1 MAQPTSTL
9 DALLNADHEVPYGEA
24 QQVSPLVRRITANNP
39 GKFTFR
45 GTGTYIVGQG
55 KVAIV
60 DPGPDD
66 DAHIQALLHA
76 VRGEEVTHIL
86 ITHTHIDHSPATR
99 AVKEA
104 TGAVVYA
111 FGPHPSEPEEAA
123 SSATPSDG
131 AKSSKQSLQ
140 SRSDQSEA
148 IEKSAFD
155 KSSSRNDS
163 DQEGTQQG
171 AALGGNPTSWA
182 PQNNSDQEG
191 TQREQ
196 PGEDDSEKSGD
207 LEFSPDETILHGDV
221 ISVGDHSSSSTSD
234 PAANWT
240 FECLH
245 TPGHISNH
253 ICFALREEEALFTGD
268 HIMGWSSTVIPPPHG
283 SLAEYLASLEL
294 LLPRYDQTYWPTHG
308 PPISLN
314 ASSLSNNP
322 PLSAISPAARPK
334 SATSAVPSISPQT
347 FAAAL
352 LQHRHDRTNQI
363 LACLADGPKTIDQLV
378 AVIYADKPKDL
389 HKPAAQSVK
398 AHLIHLTET
407 AQVREEI
414 PTQEAAPLYYLNS
427 S

>member
-111 FGPHPSEPEEAA
+111 FGPHPAELEEAA

-131 AKSSKQSLQ
+131 TKSSMQSLK

-148 IEKSAFD
+148 IEKS
-155 KSSSRNDS
+155 NPQNNS

-171 AALGGNPTSWA
+171 AALGGNPTSSA
-182 PQNNSDQEG
+182 PQNNSDQKG
-191 TQREQ
+191 TQQEQ

-221 ISVGDHSSSSTSD
+221 ISVGDHASRSTSD

-253 ICFALREEEALFTGD
+253 ICFALRDEEALFTGD

-294 LLPRYDQTYWPTHG
+294 LLPRSDKTYWPTHG
-308 PPISLN
+308 PPI
-314 ASSLSNNP
+314 
-322 PLSAISPAARPK
+322 
-334 SATSAVPSISPQT
+334 SISPQT

-407 AQVREEI
+407 AQVREE
-414 PTQEAAPLYYLNS
+414 TSDDGDS
-427 S
+427 SYSLTIL

>member
-9 DALLNADHEVPYGEA
+9 EALLNTDHEVPYGEA

-45 GTGTYIVGQG
+45 GTGTYIVGHS
-55 KVAIV
+55 KVAII

-66 DAHIQALLHA
+66 EAHIQALLRA

-104 TGAVVYA
+104 TGATIYA
-111 FGPHPSEPEEAA
+111 FGPHPVVPEEAA
-123 SSATPSDG
+123 SSASPSDG
-131 AKSSKQSLQ
+131 NKSSNQSLK

-148 IEKSAFD
+148 IG
-155 KSSSRNDS
+155 KSSSRNS
-163 DQEGTQQG
+163 RDQESTE
-171 AALGGNPTSWA
+171 
-182 PQNNSDQEG
+182 QE
-191 TQREQ
+191 QS
-196 PGEDDSEKSGD
+196 GEDDSEKSGD
-207 LEFSPDETILHGDV
+207 LEFAPDETILHGDV
-221 ISVGDHSSSSTSD
+221 ISVGDHSDSSASD
-234 PAANWT
+234 PAADWS

-283 SLAEYLASLEL
+283 NLAEYLASLEL
-294 LLPRYDQTYWPTHG
+294 LLPRSDKTYWPTHG
-308 PPISLN
+308 PSISLN
-314 ASSLSNNP
+314 A
-322 PLSAISPAARPK
+322 
-334 SATSAVPSISPQT
+334 VSPQT

-352 LQHRHDRTNQI
+352 LQHRHDRTSQI
-363 LACLADGPKTIDQLV
+363 LACLAEGPKTIDQLV
-378 AVIYADKPKDL
+378 ATMYADKPKEL

-398 AHLIHLTET
+398 AHLIYLTET
-407 AQVREEI
+407 AKVREAI
-414 PTQEAAPLYYLNS
+414 PTQEAAPLYSLKS

>member
-1 MAQPTSTL
+1 MPQPTSKL
-9 DALLNADHEVPYGEA
+9 EALLNTDHEVPYGEA

-45 GTGTYIVGQG
+45 GTGTYIVGHG
-55 KVAIV
+55 KVAII

-104 TGAVVYA
+104 TGATVYA
-111 FGPHPSEPEEAA
+111 FGTHPAEPEA
-123 SSATPSDG
+123 ATPSASLSG
-131 AKSSKQSLQ
+131 GNKSSKQGLK
-140 SRSDQSEA
+140 SRSWQSEA
-148 IEKSAFD
+148 IEEPAIGKS
-155 KSSSRNDS
+155 NT
-163 DQEGTQQG
+163 QE
-171 AALGGNPTSWA
+171 
-182 PQNNSDQEG
+182 NSDQES
-191 TQREQ
+191 TDQEQ
-196 PGEDDSEKSGD
+196 PDEDNSEKSGD
-207 LEFSPDETILHGDV
+207 LEFSPDETVMHGDV
-221 ISVGDHSSSSTSD
+221 ISAGDHSSSSTGDST
-234 PAANWT
+234 NWT

-253 ICFALREEEALFTGD
+253 ICFALREEQALFTGD
-268 HIMGWSSTVIPPPHG
+268 HIMGWSSTVIPPPYG
-283 SLAEYLASLEL
+283 NLADYLSSLEL
-294 LLPRYDQTYWPTHG
+294 LLPRHDKTYWPTHG

-314 ASSLSNNP
+314 
-322 PLSAISPAARPK
+322 
-334 SATSAVPSISPQT
+334 PQA

-363 LACLADGPKTIDQLV
+363 LACLAEDPKTIDQLV
-378 AVIYADKPKDL
+378 ADIYADKPKEL

-407 AQVREEI
+407 AQVREQI
-414 PTQEAAPLYYLNS
+414 PAQEAAPLYSLNS

>member
-1 MAQPTSTL
+1 MPLWNIRHKPVTDPSPPLET
-9 DALLNADHEVPYGEA
+9 LLNTDHEVPYGEA
-24 QQVSPLVRRITANNP
+24 QRVSPLVRRITANNP

-45 GTGTYIVGQG
+45 GTGTYIVGHG
-55 KVAIV
+55 KVAII

-66 DAHIQALLHA
+66 EAHIQALLHA

-104 TGAVVYA
+104 TGAEVYA
-111 FGPHPSEPEEAA
+111 FGPHPVGPEEAT
-123 SSATPSDG
+123 SSASLSDG
-131 AKSSKQSLQ
+131 NKSSKQSSK

-148 IEKSAFD
+148 
-155 KSSSRNDS
+155 
-163 DQEGTQQG
+163 
-171 AALGGNPTSWA
+171 LGKPK
-182 PQNNSDQEG
+182 NNSDQESAE
-191 TQREQ
+191 REQ

-221 ISVGDHSSSSTSD
+221 ISVGDHSSSSASD
-234 PAANWT
+234 PAADWS

-294 LLPRYDQTYWPTHG
+294 LLPRSDKTYWPTHG

-314 ASSLSNNP
+314 A
-322 PLSAISPAARPK
+322 
-334 SATSAVPSISPQT
+334 VSPQT
-347 FAAAL
+347 FTAAL
-352 LQHRHDRTNQI
+352 LQHRHDRTSQI
-363 LACLADGPKTIDQLV
+363 LACLTESPKTIDQLV
-378 AVIYADKPKDL
+378 AVMYADKPKEL

-398 AHLIHLTET
+398 AHLIHLTEI
-407 AQVREEI
+407 ARVQKEI
-414 PTQEAAPLYYLNS
+414 SDDGDS
-427 S
+427 SYSLTVL

>member
-1 MAQPTSTL
+1 ML
-9 DALLNADHEVPYGEA
+9 EALLNTDHEVPYGEA
-24 QQVSPLVRRITANNP
+24 QQVSPLIRRVTANNP

-45 GTGTYIVGQG
+45 GTGTYIVGHG
-55 KVAIV
+55 KVAII

-66 DAHIQALLHA
+66 DAHIQALLNA

-86 ITHTHIDHSPATR
+86 ITHTHRDHSPATR

-104 TGAVVYA
+104 TGAEAYG
-111 FGPHPSEPEEAA
+111 FGPHPHDPEEAV
-123 SSATPSDG
+123 SSDTPSDCNE
-131 AKSSKQSLQ
+131 SSKQSLI
-140 SRSDQSEA
+140 SRGYQSEA
-148 IEKSAFD
+148 IGGPSTRD
-155 KSSSRNDS
+155 NNDLASTEQEQS
-163 DQEGTQQG
+163 D
-171 AALGGNPTSWA
+171 
-182 PQNNSDQEG
+182 
-191 TQREQ
+191 
-196 PGEDDSEKSGD
+196 EDDSEKSGD

-221 ISVGDHSSSSTSD
+221 VSVGDHSGSSASD
-234 PAANWT
+234 PAADWS

-253 ICFALREEEALFTGD
+253 ICFALREEKALFTGD

-294 LLPRYDQTYWPTHG
+294 LLPRSDKTYWPTHG

-314 ASSLSNNP
+314 A
-322 PLSAISPAARPK
+322 
-334 SATSAVPSISPQT
+334 VSPQA

-352 LQHRHDRTNQI
+352 LQHRHDRTDQI
-363 LACLADGPKTIDQLV
+363 LACLAEGPKTIDQLV
-378 AVIYADKPKDL
+378 AAMYADKPKEL

-407 AQVREEI
+407 AKVREEI
-414 PTQEAAPLYYLNS
+414 PTEEAAPLYSLKS

>member
-39 GKFTFR
+39 GRFTFR

-111 FGPHPSEPEEAA
+111 FGPHPAELEEAA

-131 AKSSKQSLQ
+131 TKSSMQSLQ

-148 IEKSAFD
+148 IEKS
-155 KSSSRNDS
+155 N
-163 DQEGTQQG
+163 
-171 AALGGNPTSWA
+171 

-191 TQREQ
+191 TQQEP

-294 LLPRYDQTYWPTHG
+294 LLPRSDKTYWPTHG

-314 ASSLSNNP
+314 APSLSTSISA
-322 PLSAISPAARPK
+322 LSGNFPAARPK
-334 SATSAVPSISPQT
+334 STTSTTPSISPQT

-363 LACLADGPKTIDQLV
+363 LACLAEGPKTIDQLV

-407 AQVREEI
+407 AKVREEI

>member
-1 MAQPTSTL
+1 MSQPTSKL
-9 DALLNADHEVPYGEA
+9 EALLNTDHEVPYGEA

-45 GTGTYIVGQG
+45 GTGTYIVGHG
-55 KVAIV
+55 KVAII

-66 DAHIQALLHA
+66 EAHIQSLLQA

-104 TGAVVYA
+104 TGATVYA
-111 FGPHPSEPEEAA
+111 FGPHPGEPEEATSA
-123 SSATPSDG
+123 SLSEGSKP
-131 AKSSKQSLQ
+131 SKQGFK
-140 SRSDQSEA
+140 SRSGKSEA
-148 IEKSAFD
+148 IGKS
-155 KSSSRNDS
+155 NT
-163 DQEGTQQG
+163 QE
-171 AALGGNPTSWA
+171 
-182 PQNNSDQEG
+182 NSDQE
-191 TQREQ
+191 TTDQEQ
-196 PGEDDSEKSGD
+196 PDEDNSEKSGD
-207 LEFSPDETILHGDV
+207 LEFSTDETILHGDV
-221 ISVGDHSSSSTSD
+221 INVGDHTSSSTSD
-234 PAANWT
+234 SASWT

-253 ICFALREEEALFTGD
+253 ICFALREEQALFTGD

-283 SLAEYLASLEL
+283 NLADYLASLEL
-294 LLPRYDQTYWPTHG
+294 LLPRNDKTYWPTHG

-314 ASSLSNNP
+314 P
-322 PLSAISPAARPK
+322 PLISPTISISSTSALYGNFPAARPK
-334 SATSAVPSISPQT
+334 STTSTTPSISPQT

-363 LACLADGPKTIDQLV
+363 LACLTEGPKTIDQLV
-378 AVIYADKPKDL
+378 ADIYADKPKEL

-407 AQVREEI
+407 AQVQEEI
-414 PTQEAAPLYYLNS
+414 PAQEAAPLYSLNS
-427 S
+427 G

>member
-1 MAQPTSTL
+1 MSQPTSKL
-9 DALLNADHEVPYGEA
+9 EALLNTDHEVPYGEA

-45 GTGTYIVGQG
+45 GTGTYIVGHD
-55 KVAIV
+55 KVAII
-60 DPGPDD
+60 DPGPDNE
-66 DAHIQALLHA
+66 AHIQSLLHA

-104 TGAVVYA
+104 TGAAVYA
-111 FGPHPSEPEEAA
+111 FGPHPAEPEEAA

-131 AKSSKQSLQ
+131 NKSSRQSLE
-140 SRSDQSEA
+140 SRGDQSEA
-148 IEKSAFD
+148 IKKSTIG
-155 KSSSRNDS
+155 KSSSRNNS
-163 DQEGTQQG
+163 AQKSTQQ
-171 AALGGNPTSWA
+171 
-182 PQNNSDQEG
+182 
-191 TQREQ
+191 EQ

-221 ISVGDHSSSSTSD
+221 ISVSDHASSSPSD
-234 PAANWT
+234 PEANWT

-253 ICFALREEEALFTGD
+253 ICFALREEQALFTGD

-283 SLAEYLASLEL
+283 NLAEYLTSLEL
-294 LLPRYDQTYWPTHG
+294 LLPRNDKTYWPTHG

-314 ASSLSNNP
+314 
-322 PLSAISPAARPK
+322 
-334 SATSAVPSISPQT
+334 PQI

-352 LQHRHDRTNQI
+352 LQHRQDRTNQI
-363 LACLADGPKTIDQLV
+363 LACLAECPKTIDQLV
-378 AVIYADKPKDL
+378 TAMYSDKPKEL

-398 AHLIHLTET
+398 AHLIHLTQT
-407 AQVREEI
+407 AQVKEE
-414 PTQEAAPLYYLNS
+414 PSGDGNPLYSLAVT
-427 S
+427 

>member
-1 MAQPTSTL
+1 MAQSTSTL
-9 DALLNADHEVPYGEA
+9 EALLNTDHEVPYGEA
-24 QQVSPLVRRITANNP
+24 QQVSPLIRRVTADNP

-45 GTGTYIVGQG
+45 GTGTYLVGHG
-55 KVAIV
+55 KVAII

-66 DAHIQALLHA
+66 EAHIQALLHA

-104 TGAVVYA
+104 TGAEVYG
-111 FGPHPSEPEEAA
+111 FGPHPAEPEAAA
-123 SSATPSDG
+123 SSAPHSDSN
-131 AKSSKQSLQ
+131 KSSKQSLK

-148 IEKSAFD
+148 TGKP
-155 KSSSRNDS
+155 K
-163 DQEGTQQG
+163 
-171 AALGGNPTSWA
+171 
-182 PQNNSDQEG
+182 NNSDQES
-191 TQREQ
+191 TEQEQ

-221 ISVGDHSSSSTSD
+221 ISIGDHSGSFASD
-234 PAANWT
+234 PAADWS

-294 LLPRYDQTYWPTHG
+294 LLPRSDKTYWPTHG

-314 ASSLSNNP
+314 A
-322 PLSAISPAARPK
+322 
-334 SATSAVPSISPQT
+334 VSPQT

-352 LQHRHDRTNQI
+352 LQHRHDRTSQI
-363 LACLADGPKTIDQLV
+363 LACLAEGPKTIDQLV
-378 AVIYADKPKDL
+378 AVMYADKPEEL

-407 AQVREEI
+407 AKIREEI
-414 PTQEAAPLYYLNS
+414 PDDGDSLYSLTVP
-427 S
+427 

>member
-1 MAQPTSTL
+1 MTDPTPPLET
-9 DALLNADHEVPYGEA
+9 LLNTDHEVSYGEA

-45 GTGTYIVGQG
+45 GTGTYIVGRG
-55 KVAIV
+55 KVAII

-66 DAHIQALLHA
+66 EAHIQALLHA

-99 AVKEA
+99 AVKDA
-104 TGAVVYA
+104 TGATIYA
-111 FGPHPSEPEEAA
+111 FGPHPADPKEAA
-123 SSATPSDG
+123 SSAPHSDG
-131 AKSSKQSLQ
+131 NKSSNQSLK

-148 IEKSAFD
+148 IGKS
-155 KSSSRNDS
+155 NTQNHS
-163 DQEGTQQG
+163 DQESTEQ
-171 AALGGNPTSWA
+171 
-182 PQNNSDQEG
+182 
-191 TQREQ
+191 EQ

-221 ISVGDHSSSSTSD
+221 ISVGDHSGSSASD
-234 PAANWT
+234 LAADWS

-294 LLPRYDQTYWPTHG
+294 LLPRSDKTYWPTHG
-308 PPISLN
+308 PPISQN
-314 ASSLSNNP
+314 A
-322 PLSAISPAARPK
+322 
-334 SATSAVPSISPQT
+334 VSPQT

-352 LQHRHDRTNQI
+352 LQHRHDRANQI
-363 LACLADGPKTIDQLV
+363 LACLAEGPKTIDQLV
-378 AVIYADKPKDL
+378 AVMYADKPKEL

-407 AQVREEI
+407 AKVRVEI
-414 PTQEAAPLYYLNS
+414 PTQETTPLYSLKS

>member
-1 MAQPTSTL
+1 ML
-9 DALLNADHEVPYGEA
+9 EALLNTDHEVPYGEA
-24 QQVSPLVRRITANNP
+24 QQVSPLIRRVTANNP

-45 GTGTYIVGQG
+45 GTGTYIVGHG
-55 KVAIV
+55 KVAII

-66 DAHIQALLHA
+66 DAHIQALLNA

-86 ITHTHIDHSPATR
+86 ITHTHRDHSPATR

-104 TGAVVYA
+104 TGATIYA
-111 FGPHPSEPEEAA
+111 FGPHPAEPEEAA
-123 SSATPSDG
+123 SSAPTYDSN
-131 AKSSKQSLQ
+131 KSSKQSLI
-140 SRSDQSEA
+140 SRSDQSET
-148 IEKSAFD
+148 IGKS
-155 KSSSRNDS
+155 N
-163 DQEGTQQG
+163 T
-171 AALGGNPTSWA
+171 
-182 PQNNSDQEG
+182 QNNSDLESTEQ
-191 TQREQ
+191 EQ
-196 PGEDDSEKSGD
+196 PSQDDSEKSGD

-221 ISVGDHSSSSTSD
+221 VSVGDHSGSSASD
-234 PAANWT
+234 PAADWS

-294 LLPRYDQTYWPTHG
+294 LLPRSDKTYWPTHG

-314 ASSLSNNP
+314 A
-322 PLSAISPAARPK
+322 
-334 SATSAVPSISPQT
+334 VSPQA

-352 LQHRHDRTNQI
+352 LQHRHDRTDQI
-363 LACLADGPKTIDQLV
+363 LACLAEGHKTIDQLV
-378 AVIYADKPKDL
+378 AAMYADKPKEL

-407 AQVREEI
+407 SKVREEI
-414 PTQEAAPLYYLNS
+414 PTQEAAPLYSLKS

>member
-1 MAQPTSTL
+1 MPQPTSKL
-9 DALLNADHEVPYGEA
+9 EALLNTDHEVPYGEA

-45 GTGTYIVGQG
+45 GTGTYIVGHG
-55 KVAIV
+55 KVAII

-66 DAHIQALLHA
+66 DAHIQALLQA

-104 TGAVVYA
+104 TGAEVYG
-111 FGPHPSEPEEAA
+111 FGPHPAEPEEA
-123 SSATPSDG
+123 SSPATLSDG
-131 AKSSKQSLQ
+131 NKSSIQSLK
-140 SRSDQSEA
+140 SRSAQSKA
-148 IEKSAFD
+148 IEKSTIG

-163 DQEGTQQG
+163 DQKSTEQ
-171 AALGGNPTSWA
+171 
-182 PQNNSDQEG
+182 
-191 TQREQ
+191 EQ

-207 LEFSPDETILHGDV
+207 LEFSPDETVIHGDV
-221 ISVGDHSSSSTSD
+221 ISLGDHASSSASD
-234 PAANWT
+234 PVANWT

-253 ICFALREEEALFTGD
+253 ICFALREEQALFTGD
-268 HIMGWSSTVIPPPHG
+268 HIMGWSSTVIPPPNG
-283 SLAEYLASLEL
+283 NLADYLSSLEL
-294 LLPRYDQTYWPTHG
+294 LLPRNDQTYWPTHG

-314 ASSLSNNP
+314 
-322 PLSAISPAARPK
+322 
-334 SATSAVPSISPQT
+334 PQT

-363 LACLADGPKTIDQLV
+363 LACLAEGPKSIDQLV
-378 AVIYADKPKDL
+378 ADMYTDKPKEL

-407 AQVREEI
+407 AQVQEQT
-414 PTQEAAPLYYLNS
+414 PAQEAAPLYCLNS
-427 S
+427 G

>member
-1 MAQPTSTL
+1 MSQPVSKL
-9 DALLNADHEVPYGEA
+9 EALLNTEHEVPYGEA
-24 QQVSPLVRRITANNP
+24 QQASPLVRRITANNP

-45 GTGTYIVGQG
+45 GTGTYIVGHG
-55 KVAIV
+55 KVAII

-66 DAHIQALLHA
+66 EAHIQSLLQA

-104 TGAVVYA
+104 TGAMVYA
-111 FGPHPSEPEEAA
+111 FGSHPAE
-123 SSATPSDG
+123 
-131 AKSSKQSLQ
+131 SK
-140 SRSDQSEA
+140 ENA
-148 IEKSAFD
+148 
-155 KSSSRNDS
+155 
-163 DQEGTQQG
+163 DQE
-171 AALGGNPTSWA
+171 
-182 PQNNSDQEG
+182 
-191 TQREQ
+191 Q
-196 PGEDDSEKSGD
+196 PNEDDSEKSGD

-221 ISVGDHSSSSTSD
+221 INVGDHSSSSTGDS
-234 PAANWT
+234 ANWT

-253 ICFALREEEALFTGD
+253 ICFALREEQALFTGD

-283 SLAEYLASLEL
+283 NLADYLASLEL
-294 LLPRYDQTYWPTHG
+294 LLPRNDKTYWPTHG

-314 ASSLSNNP
+314 
-322 PLSAISPAARPK
+322 
-334 SATSAVPSISPQT
+334 PQT

-363 LACLADGPKTIDQLV
+363 LACLTEGPKTIDQLV
-378 AVIYADKPKDL
+378 ADIYAEKPKEL

-407 AQVREEI
+407 AQVQEQI
-414 PTQEAAPLYYLNS
+414 PAQEAAPLYSLNS

>member
-9 DALLNADHEVPYGEA
+9 EALLNTDHEVPYGEA
-24 QQVSPLVRRITANNP
+24 QQVSPLVRRVTANNP

-45 GTGTYIVGQG
+45 GTGTYIVGHG
-55 KVAIV
+55 KVAII

-86 ITHTHIDHSPATR
+86 ITHTHRDHSPATR

-104 TGAVVYA
+104 TGAEVYG
-111 FGPHPSEPEEAA
+111 FGPHPVGPEEAA
-123 SSATPSDG
+123 SSASPSDG
-131 AKSSKQSLQ
+131 NKSSEQSLI
-140 SRSDQSEA
+140 SRSDRSEA
-148 IEKSAFD
+148 IGKS
-155 KSSSRNDS
+155 N
-163 DQEGTQQG
+163 T
-171 AALGGNPTSWA
+171 
-182 PQNNSDQEG
+182 QNNSDLESTEQEQLG
-191 TQREQ
+191 Q
-196 PGEDDSEKSGD
+196 DDSEKSGD

-221 ISVGDHSSSSTSD
+221 ISVGDHSGSSASD
-234 PAANWT
+234 PAADWS

-294 LLPRYDQTYWPTHG
+294 LLPRSDKTYWPTHG

-314 ASSLSNNP
+314 APSRSATPSRSTTPSLSST
-322 PLSAISPAARPK
+322 PLLSGNSPATRPT
-334 SATSAVPSISPQT
+334 APSISPQA
-347 FAAAL
+347 FAATL

-363 LACLADGPKTIDQLV
+363 LACLTEGPKTIDQLV
-378 AVIYADKPKDL
+378 AAMYADRPKEL

-407 AQVREEI
+407 AKVREEI
-414 PTQEAAPLYYLNS
+414 PTQEAAPLYSLKS

>member
-1 MAQPTSTL
+1 MSQDTSAMSQPVSKL
-9 DALLNADHEVPYGEA
+9 EALLNTEHEVPYGEA

-45 GTGTYIVGQG
+45 GTGTYIVGHG
-55 KVAIV
+55 KVAII

-66 DAHIQALLHA
+66 EAHIQSLLHA

-99 AVKEA
+99 AVREA
-104 TGAVVYA
+104 TGATVYA
-111 FGPHPSEPEEAA
+111 FGPHPAEPMESSE
-123 SSATPSDG
+123 
-131 AKSSKQSLQ
+131 Q
-140 SRSDQSEA
+140 
-148 IEKSAFD
+148 
-155 KSSSRNDS
+155 
-163 DQEGTQQG
+163 
-171 AALGGNPTSWA
+171 
-182 PQNNSDQEG
+182 
-191 TQREQ
+191 EQ

-221 ISVGDHSSSSTSD
+221 ISVGDHASSSTGDS
-234 PAANWT
+234 ANWT

-253 ICFALREEEALFTGD
+253 ICFALREEQALFTGD

-283 SLAEYLASLEL
+283 NLADYLASLDL
-294 LLPRYDQTYWPTHG
+294 LLPRNDKTYWPTHG

-314 ASSLSNNP
+314 
-322 PLSAISPAARPK
+322 
-334 SATSAVPSISPQT
+334 PQT

-352 LQHRHDRTNQI
+352 LQHRHDRANQI
-363 LACLADGPKTIDQLV
+363 LACLAEGPKTIDQLV
-378 AVIYADKPKDL
+378 AAMYADKPKEL

-407 AQVREEI
+407 AQVREQI
-414 PTQEAAPLYYLNS
+414 PAQEAALLYSLNS

>member
-1 MAQPTSTL
+1 MSQPTSKL
-9 DALLNADHEVPYGEA
+9 EALLNTDHEVPYGEA
-24 QQVSPLVRRITANNP
+24 QQVSPLVRRITADNP

-45 GTGTYIVGQG
+45 GTGTYIVGHG
-55 KVAIV
+55 KVAII

-104 TGAVVYA
+104 TGATVYA
-111 FGPHPSEPEEAA
+111 FGSHPAESKE
-123 SSATPSDG
+123 SA
-131 AKSSKQSLQ
+131 
-140 SRSDQSEA
+140 
-148 IEKSAFD
+148 
-155 KSSSRNDS
+155 
-163 DQEGTQQG
+163 DQE
-171 AALGGNPTSWA
+171 
-182 PQNNSDQEG
+182 
-191 TQREQ
+191 Q
-196 PGEDDSEKSGD
+196 PDEDNSEKSGD
-207 LEFSPDETILHGDV
+207 LEFSPDETAIHGDV
-221 ISVGDHSSSSTSD
+221 ISVGDHASSSTSD
-234 PAANWT
+234 SANWT

-253 ICFALREEEALFTGD
+253 ICFALREEQALFTGD

-283 SLAEYLASLEL
+283 NLADYLASLEL
-294 LLPRYDQTYWPTHG
+294 LLPRNDKTYWPTHG

-314 ASSLSNNP
+314 
-322 PLSAISPAARPK
+322 
-334 SATSAVPSISPQT
+334 PQT

-363 LACLADGPKTIDQLV
+363 LACLTEGPKTIDQLV
-378 AVIYADKPKDL
+378 ADIYADKPKEL
-389 HKPAAQSVK
+389 HKPAVQSVK

-407 AQVREEI
+407 AQVQEQI
-414 PTQEAAPLYYLNS
+414 PAQEAAPLYSLNS

>member
-1 MAQPTSTL
+1 MAQPTPAL
-9 DALLNADHEVPYGEA
+9 DTLLNTDHEVPYGEA

-45 GTGTYIVGQG
+45 GTGTYIVGHG
-55 KVAIV
+55 RVAII

-66 DAHIQALLHA
+66 DAHIQALLNA

-86 ITHTHIDHSPATR
+86 ITHTHRDHSPATR

-104 TGAVVYA
+104 TGAVVYG
-111 FGPHPSEPEEAA
+111 FGPHPHDPEEAA
-123 SSATPSDG
+123 SEAASSASPSDG
-131 AKSSKQSLQ
+131 DKSSEQSFK
-140 SRSDQSEA
+140 SRSDRTEA
-148 IEKSAFD
+148 F
-155 KSSSRNDS
+155 
-163 DQEGTQQG
+163 
-171 AALGGNPTSWA
+171 GGPST
-182 PQNNSDQEG
+182 QNNSDLASTAQ
-191 TQREQ
+191 EQ

-207 LEFSPDETILHGDV
+207 LEFSPDETVLHGDAV
-221 ISVGDHSSSSTSD
+221 SVGDRSGSSASD
-234 PAANWT
+234 PAADWS

-253 ICFALREEEALFTGD
+253 ICFALRQEEALFTGD

-294 LLPRYDQTYWPTHG
+294 LLPRSDKTYWPTHG

-314 ASSLSNNP
+314 A
-322 PLSAISPAARPK
+322 
-334 SATSAVPSISPQT
+334 ISPQT

-363 LACLADGPKTIDQLV
+363 LACLAEGPKTIDQLV
-378 AVIYADKPKDL
+378 AAMYADKPEEL

-407 AQVREEI
+407 AKVREEI
-414 PTQEAAPLYYLNS
+414 PTQEAAPLYSLKS

>member
-9 DALLNADHEVPYGEA
+9 EALLNTDHEVPYGEA
-24 QQVSPLVRRITANNP
+24 QQVSPLVRRVTANNP

-45 GTGTYIVGQG
+45 GTGTYIVGHG
-55 KVAIV
+55 KVAII

-99 AVKEA
+99 IVKEA
-104 TGAVVYA
+104 TGATVYA
-111 FGPHPSEPEEAA
+111 FGPHPAEPEAA
-123 SSATPSDG
+123 SSSTYPSDSS
-131 AKSSKQSLQ
+131 KSSEQNPLSL
-140 SRSDQSEA
+140 SDRSEA
-148 IEKSAFD
+148 IGR
-155 KSSSRNDS
+155 SSSLNDR
-163 DQEGTQQG
+163 DQESTE
-171 AALGGNPTSWA
+171 
-182 PQNNSDQEG
+182 QE
-191 TQREQ
+191 R
-196 PGEDDSEKSGD
+196 PGEDNSEKSGD
-207 LEFSPDETILHGDV
+207 LEFAPDEAILHGDV
-221 ISVGDHSSSSTSD
+221 IDVGDHGSSSISD

-294 LLPRYDQTYWPTHG
+294 LLPRSDKTYWPTHG

-314 ASSLSNNP
+314 APSL
-322 PLSAISPAARPK
+322 
-334 SATSAVPSISPQT
+334 SPQT

-352 LQHRHDRTNQI
+352 LQHRNDRTNQI
-363 LACLADGPKTIDQLV
+363 LACLAEGPKTTDQLV
-378 AVIYADKPKDL
+378 AIMYTDKPKEL

-398 AHLIHLTET
+398 AHLIHLKET
-407 AQVREEI
+407 AKVREEI
-414 PTQEAAPLYYLNS
+414 PTQEAAPLYSLNS

>member
-1 MAQPTSTL
+1 MPQPTSTL
-9 DALLNADHEVPYGEA
+9 DTLLNTDHEVPYGEA
-24 QQVSPLVRRITANNP
+24 QQVSPLIRRITANNP

-55 KVAIV
+55 KVAII

-111 FGPHPSEPEEAA
+111 FGPHPAEPEEAA

-131 AKSSKQSLQ
+131 NKSSEQSLK
-140 SRSDQSEA
+140 SRSGQYEA
-148 IEKSAFD
+148 VGKS
-155 KSSSRNDS
+155 N
-163 DQEGTQQG
+163 
-171 AALGGNPTSWA
+171 
-182 PQNNSDQEG
+182 PQNNSDQGG
-191 TQREQ
+191 TQQEPPSQ
-196 PGEDDSEKSGD
+196 DDSEKSGD

-221 ISVGDHSSSSTSD
+221 ISVGDHSSSSTSG
-234 PAANWT
+234 PAVNWT

-283 SLAEYLASLEL
+283 SLAEYLTSLEL
-294 LLPRYDQTYWPTHG
+294 LLPRSDKTYWPTHG
-308 PPISLN
+308 PPISLK
-314 ASSLSNNP
+314 ASSLSNTP
-322 PLSAISPAARPK
+322 PLSATSPAARPK

-363 LACLADGPKTIDQLV
+363 LACLAEGPKTIDQLV
-378 AVIYADKPKDL
+378 AVMYADKPKDL

-407 AQVREEI
+407 TKVREEI
-414 PTQEAAPLYYLNS
+414 SDDGDS
-427 S
+427 SYFLTVP

>member
-283 SLAEYLASLEL
+283 SLAEYLASLKL
-294 LLPRYDQTYWPTHG
+294 LLPRSDKTYWPTHG
-308 PPISLN
+308 PPI
-314 ASSLSNNP
+314 
-322 PLSAISPAARPK
+322 
-334 SATSAVPSISPQT
+334 SISPQT

-363 LACLADGPKTIDQLV
+363 LACLAEGPKTIDHLV
-378 AVIYADKPKDL
+378 ATMYADKPKDL

>member
-1 MAQPTSTL
+1 MSQDTSAMSQPVSKL
-9 DALLNADHEVPYGEA
+9 EALLNTEHEVPYGEA

-45 GTGTYIVGQG
+45 GTGTYIVGHG
-55 KVAIV
+55 KVAII

-104 TGAVVYA
+104 AGATVYA
-111 FGPHPSEPEEAA
+111 FGSHPGEPEEAA
-123 SSATPSDG
+123 SASLSEGSKP
-131 AKSSKQSLQ
+131 SKQGLK
-140 SRSDQSEA
+140 SRGDQSEA
-148 IEKSAFD
+148 IEEPAID
-155 KSSSRNDS
+155 KSNLR
-163 DQEGTQQG
+163 G
-171 AALGGNPTSWA
+171 
-182 PQNNSDQEG
+182 NSDQE
-191 TQREQ
+191 TTDQEQ
-196 PGEDDSEKSGD
+196 PDEDNSEKSGD
-207 LEFSPDETILHGDV
+207 LEFSTDETILHGDV
-221 ISVGDHSSSSTSD
+221 INVGDHSSSSTGDS
-234 PAANWT
+234 ANWT

-253 ICFALREEEALFTGD
+253 ICFALREEQALFTGD

-283 SLAEYLASLEL
+283 NLADYLASLDL
-294 LLPRYDQTYWPTHG
+294 LLPRNDKTYWPTHG

-314 ASSLSNNP
+314 
-322 PLSAISPAARPK
+322 
-334 SATSAVPSISPQT
+334 PQT
-347 FAAAL
+347 FSAAL

-363 LACLADGPKTIDQLV
+363 LACLAEGPKTIDQLV
-378 AVIYADKPKDL
+378 ADMYTDKPKEL

-407 AQVREEI
+407 AQVREQI
-414 PTQEAAPLYYLNS
+414 PAQEAAPLYSLNS

>member
-1 MAQPTSTL
+1 M
-9 DALLNADHEVPYGEA
+9 
-24 QQVSPLVRRITANNP
+24 SPLVRRITADNP

-55 KVAIV
+55 KVAII
-60 DPGPDD
+60 DPGPAN

-111 FGPHPSEPEEAA
+111 FGPHPAELEEAA
-123 SSATPSDG
+123 SSAAPSDG

-148 IEKSAFD
+148 IEKS
-155 KSSSRNDS
+155 NPQNNS

-191 TQREQ
+191 TQQEPPNQ
-196 PGEDDSEKSGD
+196 DDSEKSGD

-253 ICFALREEEALFTGD
+253 ICFALRDEEALFTGD

-294 LLPRYDQTYWPTHG
+294 LLPRSDKTYWPTHG

-314 ASSLSNNP
+314 ASFLSATPPSRSSTPSLSSN
-322 PLSAISPAARPK
+322 SPTTQSK
-334 SATSAVPSISPQT
+334 STTSVAPSISPQT

-363 LACLADGPKTIDQLV
+363 LACLAEGPKTIDQLV
-378 AVIYADKPKDL
+378 ATMYADKPKDL

>member
-1 MAQPTSTL
+1 MSQPISKL
-9 DALLNADHEVPYGEA
+9 EALLNTEHEVPYGEA

-45 GTGTYIVGQG
+45 GTGTYIVGHG
-55 KVAIV
+55 KVAII

-66 DAHIQALLHA
+66 EAHIQSLLQA

-104 TGAVVYA
+104 TGATVYA
-111 FGPHPSEPEEAA
+111 FGPHPGEPEEAA
-123 SSATPSDG
+123 SSATPSESSAIPSG
-131 AKSSKQSLQ
+131 RNKSSEQSLQ
-140 SRSDQSEA
+140 SRGDQSEA
-148 IEKSAFD
+148 IGKPG
-155 KSSSRNDS
+155 SRNDS
-163 DQEGTQQG
+163 DQKSTEQ
-171 AALGGNPTSWA
+171 
-182 PQNNSDQEG
+182 
-191 TQREQ
+191 EQ

-207 LEFSPDETILHGDV
+207 LEFSPDETVIHGDV
-221 ISVGDHSSSSTSD
+221 ISVGDHASSSASD
-234 PAANWT
+234 PVANWT

-253 ICFALREEEALFTGD
+253 ICFALREEQALFTGD

-283 SLAEYLASLEL
+283 NLADYLASLEL
-294 LLPRYDQTYWPTHG
+294 LLPRNDKTYWPTHG

-314 ASSLSNNP
+314 
-322 PLSAISPAARPK
+322 
-334 SATSAVPSISPQT
+334 PQT

-363 LACLADGPKTIDQLV
+363 LACLTEGPKTIDQLV
-378 AVIYADKPKDL
+378 ADIYADKPKEL

-407 AQVREEI
+407 AQVQEQI
-414 PTQEAAPLYYLNS
+414 PAQEAAPLYSLNS

>member
-1 MAQPTSTL
+1 MAQPTSML
-9 DALLNADHEVPYGEA
+9 EALLNTDHEVPYGEA
-24 QQVSPLVRRITANNP
+24 QQVSPLVRRVTANNP

-45 GTGTYIVGQG
+45 GTGTYIVGHG
-55 KVAIV
+55 KAAII

-66 DAHIQALLHA
+66 EAHIQALLHA

-99 AVKEA
+99 IVKEA
-104 TGAVVYA
+104 TGATVYA
-111 FGPHPSEPEEAA
+111 FGPHPAEPEAAA
-123 SSATPSDG
+123 SSASLSDG
-131 AKSSKQSLQ
+131 NKSSEQSLK
-140 SRSDQSEA
+140 SHKDQSEA
-148 IEKSAFD
+148 IGKS
-155 KSSSRNDS
+155 N
-163 DQEGTQQG
+163 TY
-171 AALGGNPTSWA
+171 
-182 PQNNSDQEG
+182 NNSAQGSAE
-191 TQREQ
+191 QEQ
-196 PGEDDSEKSGD
+196 PSEDNSERSGD
-207 LEFSPDETILHGDV
+207 LEFVPDETVLHGDV
-221 ISVGDHSSSSTSD
+221 ISIGDRSGSSAGD
-234 PAANWT
+234 PAADWS

-294 LLPRYDQTYWPTHG
+294 LLPRSDKTYWPTHG

-314 ASSLSNNP
+314 APSRSATASRSAIPSLSST
-322 PLSAISPAARPK
+322 PLLSGNSPATRP
-334 SATSAVPSISPQT
+334 AAPSISPQAFT
-347 FAAAL
+347 AAL

-363 LACLADGPKTIDQLV
+363 LACLAEGPKTIDQLV
-378 AVIYADKPKDL
+378 AVMYADKPKEL

-407 AQVREEI
+407 AKVREEP
-414 PTQEAAPLYYLNS
+414 PTQEAAPLYSLKS

>member
-1 MAQPTSTL
+1 MPQPTSTL
-9 DALLNADHEVPYGEA
+9 DTLLNTDHEVPYGEA
-24 QQVSPLVRRITANNP
+24 QQVSPLIRRITANNP

-55 KVAIV
+55 KVVII

-111 FGPHPSEPEEAA
+111 FGPHPAEPEEAA
-123 SSATPSDG
+123 SSAAPSD
-131 AKSSKQSLQ
+131 SSISSEQSLK
-140 SRSDQSEA
+140 SHSSQSEA
-148 IEKSAFD
+148 IGKS
-155 KSSSRNDS
+155 N
-163 DQEGTQQG
+163 
-171 AALGGNPTSWA
+171 

-191 TQREQ
+191 TQQEPPSQ
-196 PGEDDSEKSGD
+196 DDSEKSGD
-207 LEFSPDETILHGDV
+207 LEFSPDETVLHGDV
-221 ISVGDHSSSSTSD
+221 ISVGDHSSSSTSG
-234 PAANWT
+234 PAVNWT

-283 SLAEYLASLEL
+283 NLAEYLASLEL
-294 LLPRYDQTYWPTHG
+294 LLPRSDKTYWPTHG
-308 PPISLN
+308 PPI
-314 ASSLSNNP
+314 
-322 PLSAISPAARPK
+322 
-334 SATSAVPSISPQT
+334 SISPQT

-363 LACLADGPKTIDQLV
+363 LACLAEGPKTIDQLV
-378 AVIYADKPKDL
+378 AVMYADKPKDL

-407 AQVREEI
+407 AKVREE
-414 PTQEAAPLYYLNS
+414 TTAQEAAPLYFLNS

>member
-1 MAQPTSTL
+1 MSQPTSKL
-9 DALLNADHEVPYGEA
+9 EALLNTDHEVPYGEA

-45 GTGTYIVGQG
+45 GTGTYIVGHG

-66 DAHIQALLHA
+66 KAHIQALLQA
-76 VRGEEVTHIL
+76 VKGEEVTHIL

-104 TGAVVYA
+104 TGAAVYA
-111 FGPHPSEPEEAA
+111 FGPHPAEPEEATPSA
-123 SSATPSDG
+123 TPPESSATPPESSAIPSDG
-131 AKSSKQSLQ
+131 NKSSRQGLE
-140 SRSDQSEA
+140 SRGGQSEA
-148 IEKSAFD
+148 IEEPAIG
-155 KSSSRNDS
+155 KSSSPNDS
-163 DQEGTQQG
+163 DQKSTQQ
-171 AALGGNPTSWA
+171 
-182 PQNNSDQEG
+182 
-191 TQREQ
+191 EQ
-196 PGEDDSEKSGD
+196 PDEDDSEKSGD

-221 ISVGDHSSSSTSD
+221 ISLSDHASGSPSD

-253 ICFALREEEALFTGD
+253 ICFALREEQALFTGD

-283 SLAEYLASLEL
+283 NLADYLTSLEL
-294 LLPRYDQTYWPTHG
+294 LLPRSDKTYWPTHG

-314 ASSLSNNP
+314 
-322 PLSAISPAARPK
+322 
-334 SATSAVPSISPQT
+334 PQT

-363 LACLADGPKTIDQLV
+363 LACLAEGPKTIDQLV
-378 AVIYADKPKDL
+378 AAIYADKPKEL

-398 AHLIHLTET
+398 AHLIHLTQT
-407 AQVREEI
+407 AQA
-414 PTQEAAPLYYLNS
+414 QEQLPADGDSLYSLAAT
-427 S
+427 

>member
-1 MAQPTSTL
+1 MPSCRLDIYYLFASPPDNTYQEPQDTSTMSQPTSKL
-9 DALLNADHEVPYGEA
+9 EALLNTDHEVPYGEA

-45 GTGTYIVGQG
+45 GTGTYIVGHG
-55 KVAIV
+55 KVAII

-66 DAHIQALLHA
+66 EAHIQALLHS

-104 TGAVVYA
+104 TGATVYA
-111 FGPHPSEPEEAA
+111 FGSHPAE
-123 SSATPSDG
+123 
-131 AKSSKQSLQ
+131 SKENAEQ
-140 SRSDQSEA
+140 
-148 IEKSAFD
+148 
-155 KSSSRNDS
+155 
-163 DQEGTQQG
+163 
-171 AALGGNPTSWA
+171 
-182 PQNNSDQEG
+182 
-191 TQREQ
+191 EQ
-196 PGEDDSEKSGD
+196 PNEDDSEKSGD
-207 LEFSPDETILHGDV
+207 LEFSPDETVMHGDV
-221 ISVGDHSSSSTSD
+221 ISAGNHSSSSASD
-234 PAANWT
+234 SANWT

-253 ICFALREEEALFTGD
+253 ICFALREEQALFTGD
-268 HIMGWSSTVIPPPHG
+268 HIMGWSSTVIPPPNG
-283 SLAEYLASLEL
+283 NLADYLSSLEL
-294 LLPRYDQTYWPTHG
+294 LLPRNDQTYWPTHG

-314 ASSLSNNP
+314 
-322 PLSAISPAARPK
+322 
-334 SATSAVPSISPQT
+334 PQA

-363 LACLADGPKTIDQLV
+363 LACLTEDPKTIDQLV
-378 AVIYADKPKDL
+378 ADIYADKPKEL

-407 AQVREEI
+407 AQVREQI
-414 PTQEAAPLYYLNS
+414 PAQEAAPLYSLNS

>member
-1 MAQPTSTL
+1 MSQPISKL
-9 DALLNADHEVPYGEA
+9 EALLNTEHEVPYGEA

-45 GTGTYIVGQG
+45 GTGTYIVGHG
-55 KVAIV
+55 KVAII

-66 DAHIQALLHA
+66 EAHIQSLLQA

-104 TGAVVYA
+104 TGATVYA
-111 FGPHPSEPEEAA
+111 FGSHPGEPEEAA
-123 SSATPSDG
+123 SASLSDG
-131 AKSSKQSLQ
+131 NKSSRQGLK
-140 SRSDQSEA
+140 SRSWQSEA
-148 IEKSAFD
+148 IGKSNIREN
-155 KSSSRNDS
+155 SEQEST
-163 DQEGTQQG
+163 DQE
-171 AALGGNPTSWA
+171 
-182 PQNNSDQEG
+182 
-191 TQREQ
+191 Q
-196 PGEDDSEKSGD
+196 PDEDNSEKSGD

-221 ISVGDHSSSSTSD
+221 INVGDHASSSTSD
-234 PAANWT
+234 SANWT

-253 ICFALREEEALFTGD
+253 ICFAFQEEQALFTGD

-283 SLAEYLASLEL
+283 NLADYLASLEL
-294 LLPRYDQTYWPTHG
+294 LLPRNDKTYWPTHG

-314 ASSLSNNP
+314 
-322 PLSAISPAARPK
+322 
-334 SATSAVPSISPQT
+334 PQT

-352 LQHRHDRTNQI
+352 LQHRHDRTDQI
-363 LACLADGPKTIDQLV
+363 LACLAEGPKTIDQLV
-378 AVIYADKPKDL
+378 AVMYADKPKEL

-407 AQVREEI
+407 AQVQEQI
-414 PTQEAAPLYYLNS
+414 PAQEAAPLYSLNS

>member
-1 MAQPTSTL
+1 MSQDTSAMSQPVSKL
-9 DALLNADHEVPYGEA
+9 EALLNTEHEVPYGEA

-45 GTGTYIVGQG
+45 GTGTYIVGHG
-55 KVAIV
+55 KVAII
-60 DPGPDD
+60 DPGPDNE
-66 DAHIQALLHA
+66 AHIQALLHA

-104 TGAVVYA
+104 TGATVYA
-111 FGPHPSEPEEAA
+111 FGSHPGEPEEAA
-123 SSATPSDG
+123 SASLSEG
-131 AKSSKQSLQ
+131 NKSSMQSLKSSSAQ
-140 SRSDQSEA
+140 SKA
-148 IEKSAFD
+148 IEKSTIG

-163 DQEGTQQG
+163 DQKSTEQ
-171 AALGGNPTSWA
+171 
-182 PQNNSDQEG
+182 
-191 TQREQ
+191 EQ

-207 LEFSPDETILHGDV
+207 LEFSPDETVIHGDV
-221 ISVGDHSSSSTSD
+221 INVGDHSSSSASD
-234 PAANWT
+234 PVANWT

-253 ICFALREEEALFTGD
+253 ICFALQGEQALFTGD
-268 HIMGWSSTVIPPPHG
+268 HIMGWSSTVIPPPYG
-283 SLAEYLASLEL
+283 NLADYLASLDL
-294 LLPRYDQTYWPTHG
+294 LLPRNDKTYWPTHG

-314 ASSLSNNP
+314 
-322 PLSAISPAARPK
+322 
-334 SATSAVPSISPQT
+334 PQT

-363 LACLADGPKTIDQLV
+363 LACLTEGPKTIDQLV
-378 AVIYADKPKDL
+378 AVIYADKPKEL

-407 AQVREEI
+407 AQVREQI
-414 PTQEAAPLYYLNS
+414 PAQEAALLYSLNS